1 VRLNPKMG
9 PQPMEATP
17 TVSGRAAVVLEEVL
31 QRQHGDLL
39 QHLDEWLQR
48 VELKLTNAHEQV
60 TSSGTLS
67 CFRRERLPTASIS
80 MGLGIE
86 APDLHASPSPMASPV
101 ELPTEHQH
109 VSLRVPSTERVLS
122 SRLSRSGFL
131 QSAFKQFQRGNT
143 QEMRYKTAKER
154 GTVVEDQK
162 NMALGSQEDGPRSWI
177 HQIIHYT
184 SSRCAIWSQS
194 LAFNIFFALV
204 IITNAIFMGIQLE
217 WSVANMD
224 MSVRTSFL
232 LISSIYALLF
242 SVEMF
247 IRICAVGPL
256 SYFCSSG
263 CGWNWLDVL
272 VVVPAW
278 VELAISLGAFDFG
291 GGGSASQF
299 RIVRIFK
306 VTRLLQ
312 VVRSIRLV
320 RFLSAL
326 RALVLSVV
334 DTTRQL
340 LWALILLGLVQ
351 YSFGIM
357 FTDAVLDYQL
367 EHGEDPVLKQY
378 FGTVYAS
385 VSTLFRAILGGIDWE
400 LAADALEAVGT
411 VWVQLFHLYI
421 AFCGFAVLNVM
432 TGVFV
437 NSAIKT
443 RERDHETLIQNK
455 QKFTDLVQKIWKKM
469 DTSGLGEIT
478 IIEFERMFDDEEMK
492 AFFQSIEIN
501 AVDAWTL
508 FDSLDVN
515 GDHTISLEEF
525 SERCIQLHG
534 PARSVDLY
542 ALKKELRML
551 EENTSSMNQQLTE
564 VLHQYLG
571 GLTRKRPEKDAANLL
586 PDKDDSGIFPT

>member
-1 VRLNPKMG
+1 
-9 PQPMEATP
+9 
-17 TVSGRAAVVLEEVL
+17 
-31 QRQHGDLL
+31 
-39 QHLDEWLQR
+39 
-48 VELKLTNAHEQV
+48 
-60 TSSGTLS
+60 
-67 CFRRERLPTASIS
+67 
-80 MGLGIE
+80 
-86 APDLHASPSPMASPV
+86 
-101 ELPTEHQH
+101 
-109 VSLRVPSTERVLS
+109 
-122 SRLSRSGFL
+122 
-131 QSAFKQFQRGNT
+131 
-143 QEMRYKTAKER
+143 
-154 GTVVEDQK
+154 
-162 NMALGSQEDGPRSWI
+162 
-177 HQIIHYT
+177 
-184 SSRCAIWSQS
+184 
-194 LAFNIFFALV
+194 
-204 IITNAIFMGIQLE
+204 
-217 WSVANMD
+217 MD

-367 EHGEDPVLKQY
+367 EHGEDRVLKQY

>member
-1 VRLNPKMG
+1 
-9 PQPMEATP
+9 
-17 TVSGRAAVVLEEVL
+17 
-31 QRQHGDLL
+31 
-39 QHLDEWLQR
+39 
-48 VELKLTNAHEQV
+48 
-60 TSSGTLS
+60 
-67 CFRRERLPTASIS
+67 
-80 MGLGIE
+80 
-86 APDLHASPSPMASPV
+86 
-101 ELPTEHQH
+101 
-109 VSLRVPSTERVLS
+109 
-122 SRLSRSGFL
+122 
-131 QSAFKQFQRGNT
+131 
-143 QEMRYKTAKER
+143 MRYKTAKER
-154 GTVVEDQK
+154 GTLVEDQK
-162 NMALGSQEDGPRSWI
+162 NMALGIQEDGSRSCI
-177 HQIIHYT
+177 HQLFHYI
-184 SSRCAIWSQS
+184 SSVCAIWSQS
-194 LAFNIFFALV
+194 LAYNIFFTLV

-256 SYFCSSG
+256 SYFWSSG

-299 RIVRIFK
+299 RIIRIFK

-340 LWALILLGLVQ
+340 LWVLILLGLVQ

-367 EHGEDPVLKQY
+367 EHGEDRVLKQY

-400 LAADALEAVGT
+400 LAADALEAVGM
-411 VWVQLFHLYI
+411 VWVQLFHAYI

-469 DTSGLGEIT
+469 DTTGLGEIT
-478 IIEFERMFDDEEMK
+478 IIEFERMFEDEEMK

-515 GDHTISLEEF
+515 GDHTISVEEF
-525 SERCIQLHG
+525 SERCMQLHG

-564 VLHQYLG
+564 VLDHYLG
-571 GLTRKRPEKDAANLL
+571 RFTRKRPEKDKAKLL
-586 PDKDDSGIFPT
+586 SDEDDSGIFPT